1 MYSAREKRSFL
12 KHIGDIL
19 SPMDRSD
26 IPSLDD
32 LRAFEATARLGSVRL
47 AADALALTHGAVSRR
62 ITKLAKD
69 IGVSLF
75 EKHGRG
81 LRLTPAGE
89 TLNLTL
95 GRFFGELSATVQS
108 LRASHA
114 EKTALVL
121 SCEPSVAARWLIP
134 RLGAFQAVHPGI
146 ALHLSVGGGLVD
158 FRKNQVDLAIRRLDF
173 AVPESWNVQPLF
185 AESVGPVMR
194 PECVPSFEHGDY
206 LALGSK
212 TRPDAWAQWLK
223 THPSA
228 RRPTEIRYFD
238 HHALIVEAAAA
249 GLGVALSPRVLAVD
263 DVERGSLAAPAGFDP
278 DGSQYGLIW
287 LGWSEL
293 QGAALALAAWLQ
305 AQFGRLADD

>member
-1 MYSAREKRSFL
+1 
-12 KHIGDIL
+12 
-19 SPMDRSD
+19 MDRSD

-47 AADALALTHGAVSRR
+47 AANSLALTHGAVSRR
-62 ITKLAKD
+62 INKLADD
-69 IGVSLF
+69 IGVKLF
-75 EKHGRG
+75 ERNGRG

-95 GRFFGELSATVQS
+95 GRFFGELAATLES
-108 LRASHA
+108 LRAPSA
-114 EKTALVL
+114 EKTSLVL

-134 RLGAFQAVHPGI
+134 RLGGFQVAHPDV

-158 FRKNQVDLAIRRLDF
+158 FRKNQVDLAVRRLDF
-173 AVPESWNVQPLF
+173 AVPEAWNVRPLF
-185 AESVGPVMR
+185 PEKVGPVMR
-194 PECVPSFEHGDY
+194 PEWVPKFERGDY

-228 RRPTEIRYFD
+228 RRPKEVRYYD
-238 HHALIVEAAAA
+238 HHSLIVEAASA
-249 GLGVALSPRVLAVD
+249 GLGVALSPLVLAVD

-287 LGWSEL
+287 LGSSEL
-293 QGAALALAAWLQ
+293 EGVELELAEWLL
-305 AQFGRLADD
+305 AQFSRLAFTPSASEPR

>member
-1 MYSAREKRSFL
+1 
-12 KHIGDIL
+12 
-19 SPMDRSD
+19 MDHSE

-47 AADALALTHGAVSRR
+47 AADSLALTHGAVSRR
-62 ITKLAKD
+62 ITKLAND

-95 GRFFGELSATVQS
+95 GRFFGELAATVQS

-134 RLGAFQAVHPGI
+134 RLGVFQTAHPGI

-173 AVPESWNVQPLF
+173 AMPESWNVQPLF

-194 PECVPSFEHGDY
+194 PGLVPRFEHGDY

-223 THPSA
+223 SHPSA

-238 HHALIVEAAAA
+238 HHSLIVEAAAA

-287 LGWSEL
+287 LGSSQL
-293 QGAALALAAWLQ
+293 QGAASELAAWLQ
-305 AQFGRLADD
+305 AQFGRLADN

>member
-1 MYSAREKRSFL
+1 
-12 KHIGDIL
+12 
-19 SPMDRSD
+19 MDRSD

-47 AADALALTHGAVSRR
+47 AADSLALTHGAVSRR
-62 ITKLAKD
+62 ITKLAND
-69 IGVSLF
+69 IGVRLF
-75 EKHGRG
+75 EKNGRG

-95 GRFFGELSATVQS
+95 GRFFGELAATVQS
-108 LRASHA
+108 LRAANAGKS
-114 EKTALVL
+114 ALVL
-121 SCEPSVAARWLIP
+121 SCEPSIAMRWLIP
-134 RLGAFQAVHPGI
+134 RLRALQVAHPNM

-158 FRKNQVDLAIRRLDF
+158 FRKKQVDLAIRRLDF
-173 AVPESWNVQPLF
+173 AVPETWNVRPLF
-185 AESVGPVMR
+185 SEKVGPVMR
-194 PECVPSFEHGDY
+194 PELVAEFEHGDY

-238 HHALIVEAAAA
+238 NHALIVEAASA
-249 GLGVALSPRVLAVD
+249 GLGVALSPLVLAID

-287 LGWSEL
+287 LGSSEL
-293 QGAALALAAWLQ
+293 EGMEFELAEWLH
-305 AQFGRLADD
+305 AQFSRLGPNRL